1 MLSFVIVP
9 DIHVHGFVC
18 ERSVVTNAIQHIGK
32 NYVLNL
38 DLKNFF
44 PGIEYNQV
52 KRALCKYFSKETS
65 QFIAKICTWTETDDL
80 PVDVLPQGAP
90 TSPILSNIVC
100 ETLDERLSKLA
111 SSFRLTYSRYAD
123 DITFSSNHSVY
134 AKDSC
139 FWQKLFSIITESGFQ
154 LNDSKTRLL
163 KRGSRQE
170 VTGITVENRLNVSRK
185 WMKQLRAQVFHYE
198 MYGGGNEEYRRI
210 MGKIAF
216 LKMVR
221 GSMDERACK
230 LCNRAKYSYHRP
242 SFYSSRQ
249 SVAM

>member
-1 MLSFVIVP
+1 MNEEYTLDFLRQKSNCSVDELCNCILQNAPYVSDWPVFGTHISDIKIYAHKRIRNRQYHQFEIPKKSGGTRKIIAPGRKLKSIQHTLALMLSFVIVP

-123 DITFSSNHSVY
+123 DITFSSNHCVY

-139 FWQKLFSIITESGFQ
+139 FWQKLFSIIAESGFQ
-154 LNDSKTRLL
+154 LNDSKT
-163 KRGSRQE
+163 
-170 VTGITVENRLNVSRK
+170 
-185 WMKQLRAQVFHYE
+185 
-198 MYGGGNEEYRRI
+198 
-210 MGKIAF
+210 
-216 LKMVR
+216 
-221 GSMDERACK
+221 
-230 LCNRAKYSYHRP
+230 
-242 SFYSSRQ
+242 
-249 SVAM
+249 